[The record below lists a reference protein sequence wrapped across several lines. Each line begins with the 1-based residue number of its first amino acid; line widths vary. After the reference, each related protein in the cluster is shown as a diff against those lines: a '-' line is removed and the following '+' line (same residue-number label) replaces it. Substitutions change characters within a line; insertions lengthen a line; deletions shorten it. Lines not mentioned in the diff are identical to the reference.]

1 MKAIKDLLI
10 ARAMTAVK
18 ICVPRSRAQKN
29 AELTGSVT
37 DTGGAVI
44 ANAQVTI
51 AYTGTGESH
60 TATGNGAG
68 LYGFPA

>member
-10 ARAMTAVK
+10 SRAMSAVM
-18 ICVPRSRAQKN
+18 ICVPRTRAQEN
-29 AELTGSVT
+29 VELTGSVT
-37 DTGGAVI
+37 GSSGKVNP
-44 ANAQVTI
+44 NAQVTI